1 MNTSMN
7 MKGDKTMN
15 FNITAGTIARTAVLL
30 LALTNQML
38 SAMGKSPLPIEST
51 TVEQLVTA
59 GITTIAAL
67 IAWWKN
73 NSFTREAIMADKE
86 YDRLKAKSGK

>member
-1 MNTSMN
+1 
-7 MKGDKTMN
+7 MN

-67 IAWWKN
+67 VAWWKN
-73 NSFTREAIMADKE
+73 NSFTKEAIAADKE
-86 YDRLKAKSGK
+86 YARLKAKSGK